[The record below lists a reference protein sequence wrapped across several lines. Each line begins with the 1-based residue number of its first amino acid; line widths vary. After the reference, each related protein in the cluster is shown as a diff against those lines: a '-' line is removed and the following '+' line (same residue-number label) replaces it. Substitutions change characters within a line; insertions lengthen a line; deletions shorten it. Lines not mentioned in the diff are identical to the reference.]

1 VLRVRKLLTKRRIRL
16 SGPREIQAVLHGDNV
31 LSQVPSTATIG
42 RILHA
47 SGLAHTTAPARTAYF
62 PQPTTRENYVLHLMD
77 WTLRS
82 LKGGIKVY
90 AFHSL
95 DLQTLALQQTVSTN
109 KSGQTVYQHVLQ
121 TWQKIG
127 LPHGLQ
133 MGHDAAFCG
142 GYRVKRVFSPLV
154 RLLASGGF
162 SCPVRLL
169 LRLQSTTRS
178 RFDISPFR
186 AGWPCHA
193 TCKLTVATPAV
204 SAGYVRSGGS
214 EIGCRSQP

>member
-77 WTLRS
+77 WTLPS

-90 AFHSL
+90 SL
-95 DLQTLALQQTVSTN
+95 PERIFQTDKTDITLNLLKYNEKYVIFS
-109 KSGQTVYQHVLQ
+109 
-121 TWQKIG
+121 KI
-127 LPHGLQ
+127 
-133 MGHDAAFCG
+133 
-142 GYRVKRVFSPLV
+142 V
-154 RLLASGGF
+154 
-162 SCPVRLL
+162 
-169 LRLQSTTRS
+169 
-178 RFDISPFR
+178 
-186 AGWPCHA
+186 
-193 TCKLTVATPAV
+193 
-204 SAGYVRSGGS
+204 
-214 EIGCRSQP
+214 